1 MASDSVMAA
10 ARDAAARPTV
20 AGTSRPAQRAGAQVK
35 VERGA
40 LDDDS
45 TVPANAGVGAT
56 AAAAADAVGCR
67 VAAVAGLFSVAAT
80 SGEEPLDKRR
90 RMHSAFAEA
99 EFKPES
105 I

>member
-1 MASDSVMAA
+1 MAA

-56 AAAAADAVGCR
+56 AAAADAVGCR